1 MRQPSQRIIAVYFSS
16 VNLRHDQP
24 FAENHSCLFQST
36 LIMIKLLQK
45 IIAFFIFCTKLVKI
59 GFFAGQNRSAQFLVF
74 DNFQIYETSLLNKI
88 INFYF
93 FVLYT
98 PVILCAFHQ
107 LTTHPCQW
115 SAEYLDLK

>member
-1 MRQPSQRIIAVYFSS
+1 M
-16 VNLRHDQP
+16 
-24 FAENHSCLFQST
+24 
-36 LIMIKLLQK
+36 
-45 IIAFFIFCTKLVKI
+45 KI

-74 DNFQIYETSLLNKI
+74 DNFQIYETSLFNKI

-107 LTTHPCQW
+107 LTTECRVSRFKVISHLSDTLTLILYFQKSNGKM
-115 SAEYLDLK
+115 SADCKKKNGCLPQEVDV